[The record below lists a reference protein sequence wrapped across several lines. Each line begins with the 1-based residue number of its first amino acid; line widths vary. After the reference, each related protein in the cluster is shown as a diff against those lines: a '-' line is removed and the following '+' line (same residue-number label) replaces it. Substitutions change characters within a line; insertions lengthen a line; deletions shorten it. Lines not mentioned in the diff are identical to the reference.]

1 MKILSKRL
9 VVSTRGNKTYHYWRK
24 TYKIDKSSMFYIQ
37 ESTSHKGIEVSS
49 KHYVIYRGVP
59 INSYD
64 EICDII
70 DSLILQRSREMKL
83 NKII

>member
-1 MKILSKRL
+1 
-9 VVSTRGNKTYHYWRK
+9 
-24 TYKIDKSSMFYIQ
+24 MFYIQ